1 MHFKRIRQKYNN
13 QAFLQVKS
21 KMQRRSFLFALLM
34 AVAMTVLCPQAMR
47 AKVETVTVGE
57 GTSSIYQ
64 VPYVNHYK
72 NSTSQMLY
80 TADEIGKKGI
90 IQSIAFYVSNA
101 YEFNCSELK
110 IYMGETDLTQLS
122 KSDAFTSNGL
132 QLVYSGNDVTIGS
145 ASGWET
151 MTLSTPFDYSGEK
164 NLVVVVCR
172 KSSSWTSNLRY
183 GGSDGKSL
191 YRYDDNYSYYA
202 DIDDETQYSETGMRA
217 AAQFQIKIK
226 TDHVMEHHAAV
237 APTAT
242 TAGNYEYWYC
252 ATHCQKYFKDENG
265 AEEYGDNEWVIPAGE
280 CPHQLTEHAAVPNTC
295 GDDGNSLYYECSICG
310 KYFSD
315 ANGEN
320 GIEAG
325 SWVIPADPT
334 MHQYENYD
342 NGFGVCSVCGYV
354 STSVYQPAEY
364 DEEAQCFK
372 IWNAGQ
378 LYWFAYNVNNA
389 TDEFYNQ
396 YYPYNAEVWENITV
410 NNSVLTD
417 EGELTDNVSNLISWT
432 PIMQYAGTFKGVN
445 GGCISGLYCSKE
457 DSRVGLFAK
466 ITASGTVSEVG
477 IKDSYF
483 SGTYNVGGIV
493 GYNEGTIKNSYSL
506 ATVNA
511 QSAVGGIG
519 GSNNGNGSIQ
529 NCYSQAKVKCGG
541 STYGSVVGYGS
552 AVNSYYLS
560 DADDYWSHSG
570 VTRVTADQVESGEV
584 AWLLNGSK
592 VDETSV
598 WGYHIDS
605 EYWDY
610 PLPHG
615 FYFVWKGYM
624 CFSNEEIFANHYLHA
639 TANHDHVY
647 DNGFCMACEA
657 LQTPDSQTIDDVLTF
672 DIANEGNA
680 LYVCNYVNQGNT
692 CAARLVA
699 SNVKFTK
706 DHCMNLTA
714 GKLTFDLNGDTIS
727 AIYSQVINVAGCD
740 LTITDSSEGKKGAVI
755 NGGSFAINAASGSL
769 AINAGTFVG
778 GGGGGYAVQTSSS
791 CTSLSISGGKYF
803 VRNGNTSRFY
813 TPGKSALAP
822 GYAYYNMRTG
832 EELTDYTTQPIYVA
846 QSGDTVIVKQAPLK
860 AVLTRNGEDTNY
872 YSFNTA
878 FTAAQQCT
886 AEDNAT
892 LKLMDNYT
900 IPNGYNAYITLSGGT
915 FTLDLN
921 GDTIRNNNSYTLFV
935 NGANLTITDSS
946 EGQKGAL
953 INSSSY
959 AVYIVGGSL
968 TVLGGNFI
976 ARNSAPALYVDS
988 SSPTVSLK
996 GGKYISY
1003 STNRVCASGNSL
1015 LAPGYSY
1022 YNLSTGEELNDVT
1035 SGNLTMSN
1043 TADTLVV
1050 KQASVKAVLT
1060 KGGEEINYYDFN
1072 SAFTAA
1078 QECTAEDNA
1087 TLKLM
1092 KNRTMP
1098 SSEGYIT
1105 LSSGTFTLDLNGDTI
1120 SNYNAYTIFVNG
1132 ANLTITDSSE
1142 GQKGALINQGSNAVN
1157 IVGGSLTV
1165 LAGNFIARNSAPA
1178 LYVGSSYVSV
1188 SLKGGK
1194 YIAYSTNRVR
1204 ASGSSLLAPGYSYYN
1219 LSTGE
1224 ELNDVTG
1231 GNLTMSNTADTLIVK
1246 QASVKAVLTKGGE
1259 DTNYYDFNSAFT
1271 AAQQCTA
1278 DDNATLKLMKNRT
1291 MASSEGYIT
1300 FSSGTF
1306 TFDLNGDTISNYNGQ
1321 TILVNG
1327 ANLTITDSSEGQ
1339 NGALINAGSH
1349 AVSATSGSLIITGG
1363 TFVGNGTGYA
1373 VYTSS
1378 SCTSLAISGGKYY
1391 VNGSTNRLCNIG
1403 KSALAPGYSYYNMR
1417 TGEEMFDYT
1426 TQSITV
1432 AQPNDTIIVKQGSLK
1447 AVLTKGGEE
1456 INYYDFNSAFTAAQ
1470 QCTATDNATLK
1481 LMKNYTIPND
1491 ASAYIT
1497 FSSGTFTLDLNG
1509 DTISNNDY
1517 QTILVNGAELTITDS
1532 SEGKTGALI
1541 NTWSYAVNV
1550 TDGSLTVLGGN
1561 FIARN
1566 TNQALNVGSSTST
1579 VSLKGGKYMSNST
1592 YGSRICT
1599 YGKSLLAPGYSY
1611 YNLSTDEEMND
1622 VTSGYISMSNT
1633 ADTLIVK
1640 PGTVKAVLTRNG
1652 EGTNYSDFNA
1662 AFTAAQQCKANEKA
1676 TLKLMQ
1682 NYAIPDNKSYITLS
1696 SGVFTLDLNGD
1707 TISIYN
1713 AQTILVSGANL
1724 TITDSSEGQKG
1735 ALINRASSTI
1745 NVTDGSLTVLGGNII
1760 SRASASAL
1768 FVDSSTPT
1776 VLLKGG
1782 KYMSNSTYGYRV
1794 KASGKSLLAPGYSY
1808 YNLRTGEEMTDVTDG
1823 ILSVTNTADTVVVKL
1838 GAVRAMLT
1846 KGDVVTTY
1854 KDINAA
1860 FAAAQQCTAS
1870 DNATLKLLQNVTLP
1884 NGDGYITLTDGA
1896 FTLDLNGDTL
1906 GIKGDWVLKLNGTDL
1921 TVIDSSE
1928 DQKGAL
1934 VNASSIVVYAVSG
1947 SLTMESGNLKG
1958 KGQYSIYNNEGGM
1971 EITLLGGSYSG
1982 GMQYHANSTLDLPDV
1997 AMFNAEGNEVA
2008 FNYVEYVDFDCYE
2021 TEVPFTVNAYYNIGD
2036 VKNKL
2041 TKVDD
2046 GYYTEHL
2053 TLVDGKSFV
2062 SKYDFTA
2069 GEVEYSR
2076 AMTSKWGTLCLPFAL
2091 TIDEANQPYSL
2102 YNVNGVEDGSLTVTK
2117 CTGSVEAG
2125 VPVIVRRDNA
2135 ATGITITA
2143 ENVEVDAAAHDYG
2156 YGDLTLNGTFEGE
2169 KINSGYYIANDKFW
2183 DAANY
2188 NGDVTIPPFRAY
2200 MTASALCAKSI
2211 AIFDPE
2217 EEMTDVT
2224 TVTADETDPEAW
2236 YTLGGVKLDSKPVK
2250 AGTYVHGGKKVVV
2263 K

>member
-1 MHFKRIRQKYNN
+1 MQQRNF
-13 QAFLQVKS
+13 FLT
-21 KMQRRSFLFALLM
+21 LLM
-34 AVAMTVLCPQAMR
+34 AIVMMVFSPQIMR
-47 AKVETVTVGE
+47 AAVETVTVGE
-57 GTSSIYQ
+57 GTSSSYY
-64 VPYVNHYK
+64 VPYGNCFK

-80 TADEIGKKGI
+80 AADEIGKKGI
-90 IQSIAFYVSNA
+90 IQSIAFYVSSA
-101 YEFNCSELK
+101 KLFNCSELK
-110 IYMGETDLTQLS
+110 IYMGETDITQLS
-122 KSDAFTSNGL
+122 SAFTSNGL
-132 QLVYSGNDVTIGS
+132 QLVYSGTDVTIGS

-151 MTLSTPFDYSGEK
+151 MTLNTPFDYSGKK

-172 KSSSWTSNLRY
+172 KSSSWTSDLRY

-191 YRYDDNYSYYA
+191 YRLSDDYSSYA
-202 DIDDETQYSETGMRA
+202 DIDDERPIYSDTDVRA
-217 AAQFQIKIK
+217 AAQFQIK
-226 TDHVMEHHAAV
+226 TSDHVMEHHEAV

-265 AEEYGDNEWVIPAGE
+265 EEEYGDNEWLIPAGE

-389 TDEFYNQ
+389 TDEFKNQ

-803 VRNGNTSRFY
+803 VRNGTTSRFY

-846 QSGDTVIVKQAPLK
+846 MSTDTVEVRQASVK
-860 AVLTRNGEDTNY
+860 AVLTKGSEDTNY
-872 YSFNTA
+872 YDFNSA

-886 AEDNAT
+886 ADDNAT
-892 LKLMDNYT
+892 LKLMKNYT

-946 EGQKGAL
+946 EGQRGAL

-976 ARNSAPALYVDS
+976 ARNSAPALNGA
-988 SSPTVSLK
+988 SPYASVSLK

-1003 STNRVCASGNSL
+1003 STNRVCASGN
-1015 LAPGYSY
+1015 
-1022 YNLSTGEELNDVT
+1022 
-1035 SGNLTMSN
+1035 
-1043 TADTLVV
+1043 
-1050 KQASVKAVLT
+1050 
-1060 KGGEEINYYDFN
+1060 
-1072 SAFTAA
+1072 
-1078 QECTAEDNA
+1078 
-1087 TLKLM
+1087 
-1092 KNRTMP
+1092 
-1098 SSEGYIT
+1098 
-1105 LSSGTFTLDLNGDTI
+1105 
-1120 SNYNAYTIFVNG
+1120 
-1132 ANLTITDSSE
+1132 
-1142 GQKGALINQGSNAVN
+1142 
-1157 IVGGSLTV
+1157 
-1165 LAGNFIARNSAPA
+1165 
-1178 LYVGSSYVSV
+1178 
-1188 SLKGGK
+1188 
-1194 YIAYSTNRVR
+1194 
-1204 ASGSSLLAPGYSYYN
+1204 
-1219 LSTGE
+1219 
-1224 ELNDVTG
+1224 
-1231 GNLTMSNTADTLIVK
+1231 
-1246 QASVKAVLTKGGE
+1246 
-1259 DTNYYDFNSAFT
+1259 
-1271 AAQQCTA
+1271 
-1278 DDNATLKLMKNRT
+1278 
-1291 MASSEGYIT
+1291 
-1300 FSSGTF
+1300 
-1306 TFDLNGDTISNYNGQ
+1306 
-1321 TILVNG
+1321 
-1327 ANLTITDSSEGQ
+1327 
-1339 NGALINAGSH
+1339 
-1349 AVSATSGSLIITGG
+1349 
-1363 TFVGNGTGYA
+1363 
-1373 VYTSS
+1373 
-1378 SCTSLAISGGKYY
+1378 
-1391 VNGSTNRLCNIG
+1391 
-1403 KSALAPGYSYYNMR
+1403 
-1417 TGEEMFDYT
+1417 
-1426 TQSITV
+1426 
-1432 AQPNDTIIVKQGSLK
+1432 
-1447 AVLTKGGEE
+1447 
-1456 INYYDFNSAFTAAQ
+1456 
-1470 QCTATDNATLK
+1470 
-1481 LMKNYTIPND
+1481 
-1491 ASAYIT
+1491 
-1497 FSSGTFTLDLNG
+1497 
-1509 DTISNNDY
+1509 
-1517 QTILVNGAELTITDS
+1517 
-1532 SEGKTGALI
+1532 
-1541 NTWSYAVNV
+1541 
-1550 TDGSLTVLGGN
+1550 
-1561 FIARN
+1561 
-1566 TNQALNVGSSTST
+1566 
-1579 VSLKGGKYMSNST
+1579 
-1592 YGSRICT
+1592 
-1599 YGKSLLAPGYSY
+1599 SLLAPGYSY

-1662 AFTAAQQCKANEKA
+1662 AFTAAQQCTADDNA

-1696 SGVFTLDLNGD
+1696 SGTFTLDLNGD

-1735 ALINRASSTI
+1735 ALINRASSAV
-1745 NVTDGSLTVLGGNII
+1745 NVTSGSLTVLAGNLIARNT
-1760 SRASASAL
+1760 SPAL
-1768 FVDSSTPT
+1768 YVNSSTPT

-1782 KYMSNSTYGYRV
+1782 KYMSNSTYGSRIYTY
-1794 KASGKSLLAPGYSY
+1794 GKSLLAPGYSY
-1808 YNLRTGEEMTDVTDG
+1808 YNLSTDEEMNDVTSG
-1823 ILSVTNTADTVVVKL
+1823 YISMSNTADTLVVKL
-1838 GAVRAMLT
+1838 GAVKAMLT

-1870 DNATLKLLQNVTLP
+1870 DNATLKLLQNYAIPNGKDAYITLSNGAFTLDLNGCTISNYDNQTILVSGAKLTITDSSEGQKGMIKNQGAFALNATSGSLIITGGTFVGSGGYAVQTSSSCDSLAFSGGKYYLTSGTYRLNTPGKSALAPGYSYYNLSTNEEMNDVTNGVLTVSNAADTVVVKLGSVKAMLTKGDEVTTYRDINAAFAAAQQCTADDNATLKLLKNVTLP
-1884 NGDGYITLTDGA
+1884 NGDGYITLTNGA
-1896 FTLDLNGDTL
+1896 FILDLNGDTL

-1921 TVIDSSE
+1921 TVTDSSE
-1928 DQKGAL
+1928 DKKGAL
-1934 VNASSIVVYAVSG
+1934 VNTASIVVYAVSG
-1947 SLTMESGNLKG
+1947 SLTMQSGNLKG
-1958 KGQYSIYNNEGGM
+1958 KGDYSIYNNEEGM
-1971 EITLLGGSYSG
+1971 DITLLSGSYNG
-1982 GMQYHANSTLDLPDV
+1982 GIQYHANSTLNLPDV
-1997 AMFNAEGNEVA
+1997 AMFNAEGNEVEL
-2008 FNYVEYVDFDCYE
+2008 NYVEYVNFNCYE
-2021 TEVPFTVNAYYNIGD
+2021 TEEPFTVNPYYTVGD
-2036 VKNKL
+2036 VKGKL
-2041 TKVDD
+2041 TKVDNKYFAD
-2046 GYYTEHL
+2046 KL
-2053 TLVDGKSFV
+2053 TLVDGMPFS
-2062 SKYDFTA
+2062 SEYDFTA
-2069 GEVEYSR
+2069 AEAEYSR
-2076 AMTSKWGTLCLPFAL
+2076 TMTTKWGTICLPFDV
-2091 TIDEANQPYSL
+2091 TVSSVTDKTEEGYQPFDFYYVDNINDDVMTLSKETQKVSAGTGMIL
-2102 YNVNGVEDGSLTVTK
+2102 RHDG
-2117 CTGSVEAG
+2117 TGGEVSIKE
-2125 VPVIVRRDNA
+2125 
-2135 ATGITITA
+2135 T
-2143 ENVEVDAAAHDYG
+2143 NVEVSSNAACASNDT
-2156 YGDLTLNGTFEGE
+2156 DLWGTFTG
-2169 KINSGYYIANDKFW
+2169 KTINSGYYIANDKFW
-2183 DAANY
+2183 NAANLDE
-2188 NGDVTIPPFRAY
+2188 GAVVPPYHAY
-2200 MTASALCAKSI
+2200 VAGSGWAAAKGIS
-2211 AIFDPE
+2211 IFDPE
-2217 EEMTDVT
+2217 EETTGVT
-2224 TVTADETDPEAW
+2224 TVTADKADADAW
-2236 YTLGGVKLDSKPVK
+2236 YTLDGVKLGAKPNK
-2250 AGTYVHGGKKVVV
+2250 AGIYIHGGKKVAV

>member
-1 MHFKRIRQKYNN
+1 MQQRNF
-13 QAFLQVKS
+13 FLT
-21 KMQRRSFLFALLM
+21 LLM
-34 AVAMTVLCPQAMR
+34 AVVMTVLCPQIMR
-47 AKVETVTVGE
+47 AAVETVTVGE
-57 GTSSIYQ
+57 GTSSSYY
-64 VPYVNHYK
+64 VPYGNCFK

-80 TADEIGKKGI
+80 AADEIGKKGI
-90 IQSIAFYVSNA
+90 IQSIAFYVSSA
-101 YEFNCSELK
+101 KLFNCSELK
-110 IYMGETDLTQLS
+110 IYMGETDITQLS
-122 KSDAFTSNGL
+122 SAFTSNGL
-132 QLVYSGNDVTIGS
+132 QLVYSGTDVTIGS

-151 MTLSTPFDYSGEK
+151 MTLNTPFDYSGEK

-172 KSSSWTSNLRY
+172 KSSSWTSDLRY

-191 YRYDDNYSYYA
+191 YRWSDDYSSYA

-217 AAQFQIKIK
+217 AAQFQIK
-226 TDHVMEHHAAV
+226 TSDHVMEHHEAV

-265 AEEYGDNEWVIPAGE
+265 EEEYGDNEWLIPAGE

-389 TDEFYNQ
+389 TDEFKNQ

-803 VRNGNTSRFY
+803 VRNGTTSRFY

-846 QSGDTVIVKQAPLK
+846 MSTDTVEVRQASVK
-860 AVLTRNGEDTNY
+860 AVLTKGSEDTNY
-872 YSFNTA
+872 YDFNSA

-886 AEDNAT
+886 ADDNAT
-892 LKLMDNYT
+892 LKLMKNYT

-946 EGQKGAL
+946 EGQRGAL

-976 ARNSAPALYVDS
+976 ARNSAPALNGA
-988 SSPTVSLK
+988 SPYASVSLK

-1043 TADTLVV
+1043 TADTLIV
-1050 KQASVKAVLT
+1050 KQSSVKAVLT
-1060 KGGEEINYYDFN
+1060 RNGEDINYYDFN
-1072 SAFTAA
+1072 SAFAAA
-1078 QECTAEDNA
+1078 QQCTAEDNA
-1087 TLKLM
+1087 TLRLM
-1092 KNRTMP
+1092 NNYTIP
-1098 SSEGYIT
+1098 NGYNAYIT

-1120 SNYNAYTIFVNG
+1120 RNNNSYTLFVNG
-1132 ANLTITDSSE
+1132 TNLTITDSSE
-1142 GQKGALINQGSNAVN
+1142 GQKGALISTSSYAVN
-1157 IVGGSLTV
+1157 VVSGSLTV
-1165 LAGNFIARNSAPA
+1165 LAGNLIARNTAPA
-1178 LYVGSSYVSV
+1178 LYVGSPSPTV

-1194 YIAYSTNRVR
+1194 YMSNNTDGYRVYTYDK
-1204 ASGSSLLAPGYSYYN
+1204 SLLAPGYSYYN
-1219 LSTGE
+1219 LRTDE
-1224 ELNDVTG
+1224 ELNDVTSG
-1231 GNLTMSNTADTLIVK
+1231 WLAMSNTADTLIVK
-1246 QASVKAVLTKGGE
+1246 QGSVKAILTKGDE
-1259 DTNYYDFNSAFT
+1259 VTTYYSFNSAFA

-1278 DDNATLKLMKNRT
+1278 
-1291 MASSEGYIT
+1291 S
-1300 FSSGTF
+1300 
-1306 TFDLNGDTISNYNGQ
+1306 
-1321 TILVNG
+1321 
-1327 ANLTITDSSEGQ
+1327 
-1339 NGALINAGSH
+1339 
-1349 AVSATSGSLIITGG
+1349 
-1363 TFVGNGTGYA
+1363 
-1373 VYTSS
+1373 
-1378 SCTSLAISGGKYY
+1378 
-1391 VNGSTNRLCNIG
+1391 
-1403 KSALAPGYSYYNMR
+1403 
-1417 TGEEMFDYT
+1417 
-1426 TQSITV
+1426 
-1432 AQPNDTIIVKQGSLK
+1432 
-1447 AVLTKGGEE
+1447 
-1456 INYYDFNSAFTAAQ
+1456 
-1470 QCTATDNATLK
+1470 DNATLK
-1481 LMKNYTIPND
+1481 LMKNYAIPDGYN
-1491 ASAYIT
+1491 AYIT

-1509 DTISNNDY
+1509 DTISNNNS

-1541 NTWSYAVNV
+1541 NTNSYAVNV

-1566 TNQALNVGSSTST
+1566 TYQALNVGSSTPT

-1592 YGSRICT
+1592 YGSRIYTYGKSLLAPGYSYYNLSTDEEMNDVTSGYISMSNTADTLIVKPGTVKAVLTRNGEGTNYSDFNAAFTAAQQCKADDNATLKLMKNYTIPNGYNAYITLSNGTFTLDLNGDTISNYNSQTILVSGANLTITDSSEGQNGALINSGSSAVNVTSGSLTVLAGNLIARNPAPALNVGSSSPTVSLKGGRYMSNNTYGSRIYT

-1696 SGVFTLDLNGD
+1696 SGTFTLDLNGD

-1735 ALINRASSTI
+1735 ALINRASSAV
-1745 NVTDGSLTVLGGNII
+1745 NVTSGSLTVLAGNLIARNT
-1760 SRASASAL
+1760 SPAL
-1768 FVDSSTPT
+1768 YVNSSTPT

-1782 KYMSNSTYGYRV
+1782 KYMSNSTYGSRIYT
-1794 KASGKSLLAPGYSY
+1794 SGKSLLAPGYSY
-1808 YNLRTGEEMTDVTDG
+1808 YNLSTDEEMNDVTSG
-1823 ILSVTNTADTVVVKL
+1823 YISMSNTADTLVVKL
-1838 GAVRAMLT
+1838 GAVKAMLT

-1860 FAAAQQCTAS
+1860 FAAAQQCTAD

-1906 GIKGDWVLKLNGTDL
+1906 GIMGSWVLKLNGTDL
-1921 TVIDSSE
+1921 TVTDSSE
-1928 DQKGAL
+1928 DKKGAL
-1934 VNASSIVVYAVSG
+1934 VNTASIVVYAVNG
-1947 SLTMESGNLKG
+1947 SLTMQSGNLKG
-1958 KGQYSIYNNEGGM
+1958 KGDYSIYNNEAGM
-1971 EITLLGGSYSG
+1971 EITLLGGSYNG
-1982 GMQYHANSTLDLPDV
+1982 GIQYHANSTLNLPDV
-1997 AMFNAEGNEVA
+1997 AMFNAEGNEVEL
-2008 FNYVEYVDFDCYE
+2008 NYVEYVNFNCYE
-2021 TEVPFTVNAYYNIGD
+2021 TEVPFTVNPYYTVGD
-2036 VKNKL
+2036 VKGKL
-2041 TKVDD
+2041 TKVDNKYFAD
-2046 GYYTEHL
+2046 KL
-2053 TLVDGKSFV
+2053 TLVDGMPFNSE
-2062 SKYDFTA
+2062 YDFTA
-2069 GEVEYSR
+2069 AEAEYSR
-2076 AMTSKWGTLCLPFAL
+2076 TMTTKWGTICLPFDV
-2091 TIDEANQPYSL
+2091 TVSSVTDKTEEGYQPFDFYYVDNINDDVMTLSKETQKVSAGTGMIL
-2102 YNVNGVEDGSLTVTK
+2102 RHDG
-2117 CTGSVEAG
+2117 TGGEVSIKE
-2125 VPVIVRRDNA
+2125 
-2135 ATGITITA
+2135 T
-2143 ENVEVDAAAHDYG
+2143 NVEVYAACASNAT
-2156 YGDLTLNGTFEGE
+2156 DLCGTFTG
-2169 KINSGYYIANDKFW
+2169 KTINSGYYIANDKFW
-2183 DAANY
+2183 NAANLDD
-2188 NGDVTIPPFRAY
+2188 GAVVPPYRAY
-2200 MTASALCAKSI
+2200 VAGSGWAAAKGIS
-2211 AIFDPE
+2211 IFDPE
-2217 EEMTDVT
+2217 EETTGVT
-2224 TVTADETDPEAW
+2224 TVTADKADADAW
-2236 YTLGGVKLDSKPVK
+2236 YTLDGVKLGAKPNK
-2250 AGTYVHGGKKVVV
+2250 AGIYIHGGKKVAV

>member
-1 MHFKRIRQKYNN
+1 MQQRNF
-13 QAFLQVKS
+13 FLT
-21 KMQRRSFLFALLM
+21 LLM
-34 AVAMTVLCPQAMR
+34 AIVMMVFSPQIMR
-47 AKVETVTVGE
+47 AAVETVTVGE
-57 GTSSIYQ
+57 RTSSSFYI
-64 VPYVNHYK
+64 PYGNYFK
-72 NSTSQMLY
+72 NSTTQMLY

-90 IQSIAFYVSNA
+90 IQSIALYVSDA
-101 YEFNCSELK
+101 YEFKCSELK

-122 KSDAFTSNGL
+122 TSNAFNSTGM
-132 QLVYSGNDVTIGS
+132 QLVYSGTDVTIGS

-151 MTLSTPFDYSGEK
+151 MTLGTPFDYSGEK

-172 KSSSWTSNLRY
+172 KSSSWTTGLKY

-191 YRYDDNYSYYA
+191 YRWSDDYSSYA

-217 AAQFQIKIK
+217 AAQFQIK
-226 TDHVMEHHAAV
+226 TSDHVMEHHEAV

-265 AEEYGDNEWVIPAGE
+265 EEEYGDNEWLIPAGE

-389 TDEFYNQ
+389 TDEFKNQ

-778 GGGGGYAVQTSSS
+778 GGDGGYAVQTSSS

-803 VRNGNTSRFY
+803 VRNGTTSRFY
-813 TPGKSALAP
+813 TSGKSALAY
-822 GYAYYNMRTG
+822 GYSYYNARTNEELTDKTNQPIYVSNPSDTVVVKPASVKAVLTKNGVDVNYIDFDSAFSAAQQCTASDNATLKLMKSRIVDSSYGYITFSSGTFTLDLNGDTLQTWHSYGIYVNGANLTITDSSEDKKGAIINQGGDAVNAASGSLIITGGNFKSQGNYALNTSSSCTSLSVSGGTYKTMNTYNCSSIYTLGKSALAEGYSYYNGNTG
-832 EELTDYTTQPIYVA
+832 EELPDYTTRPIYVSA
-846 QSGDTVIVKQAPLK
+846 YVDSIVVKPASVK
-860 AVLTRNGEDTNY
+860 AVLTKNGEDINCYT
-872 YSFNTA
+872 FEAA
-878 FTAAQQCT
+878 FAAAQQCT

-892 LKLMDNYT
+892 LKLMKNRT
-900 IPNGYNAYITLSGGT
+900 IPDGPNAYITLSSGT

-946 EGQKGAL
+946 EGQNGAL
-953 INSSSY
+953 INSYSY

-976 ARNSAPALYVDS
+976 ARN
-988 SSPTVSLK
+988 T
-996 GGKYISY
+996 
-1003 STNRVCASGNSL
+1003 
-1015 LAPGYSY
+1015 
-1022 YNLSTGEELNDVT
+1022 
-1035 SGNLTMSN
+1035 
-1043 TADTLVV
+1043 
-1050 KQASVKAVLT
+1050 
-1060 KGGEEINYYDFN
+1060 
-1072 SAFTAA
+1072 
-1078 QECTAEDNA
+1078 
-1087 TLKLM
+1087 
-1092 KNRTMP
+1092 
-1098 SSEGYIT
+1098 
-1105 LSSGTFTLDLNGDTI
+1105 
-1120 SNYNAYTIFVNG
+1120 
-1132 ANLTITDSSE
+1132 
-1142 GQKGALINQGSNAVN
+1142 
-1157 IVGGSLTV
+1157 
-1165 LAGNFIARNSAPA
+1165 APA
-1178 LYVGSSYVSV
+1178 LYVGSPS
-1188 SLKGGK
+1188 
-1194 YIAYSTNRVR
+1194 
-1204 ASGSSLLAPGYSYYN
+1204 P
-1219 LSTGE
+1219 
-1224 ELNDVTG
+1224 
-1231 GNLTMSNTADTLIVK
+1231 
-1246 QASVKAVLTKGGE
+1246 
-1259 DTNYYDFNSAFT
+1259 
-1271 AAQQCTA
+1271 
-1278 DDNATLKLMKNRT
+1278 
-1291 MASSEGYIT
+1291 
-1300 FSSGTF
+1300 
-1306 TFDLNGDTISNYNGQ
+1306 
-1321 TILVNG
+1321 
-1327 ANLTITDSSEGQ
+1327 
-1339 NGALINAGSH
+1339 
-1349 AVSATSGSLIITGG
+1349 
-1363 TFVGNGTGYA
+1363 
-1373 VYTSS
+1373 
-1378 SCTSLAISGGKYY
+1378 
-1391 VNGSTNRLCNIG
+1391 
-1403 KSALAPGYSYYNMR
+1403 
-1417 TGEEMFDYT
+1417 
-1426 TQSITV
+1426 
-1432 AQPNDTIIVKQGSLK
+1432 
-1447 AVLTKGGEE
+1447 
-1456 INYYDFNSAFTAAQ
+1456 
-1470 QCTATDNATLK
+1470 
-1481 LMKNYTIPND
+1481 
-1491 ASAYIT
+1491 
-1497 FSSGTFTLDLNG
+1497 
-1509 DTISNNDY
+1509 
-1517 QTILVNGAELTITDS
+1517 
-1532 SEGKTGALI
+1532 
-1541 NTWSYAVNV
+1541 
-1550 TDGSLTVLGGN
+1550 
-1561 FIARN
+1561 
-1566 TNQALNVGSSTST
+1566 T
-1579 VSLKGGKYMSNST
+1579 VSLKGGKYMSNNT
-1592 YGSRICT
+1592 YGYRVYT
-1599 YGKSLLAPGYSY
+1599 YDKSLLAPGYSY

-1662 AFTAAQQCKANEKA
+1662 AFTAAQQCTADDNA
-1676 TLKLMQ
+1676 TLKLMK
-1682 NYAIPDNKSYITLS
+1682 NRTMEENEEYITFS
-1696 SGVFTLDLNGD
+1696 SGTFTLDLNGD
-1707 TISIYN
+1707 TISN
-1713 AQTILVSGANL
+1713 CNNQTILVSGANL
-1724 TITDSSEGQKG
+1724 TITDSSEGQTGMIKNLGAHGVNATSGSLIITGGTFIGSSGFAVQTSSSCTSLAISGGKYYMTSGTSRLYTPGKSALAPGYSYYNLRTGKELEDCINQPIFAEQSTDTVIVKQSSVKAVLTKGDEVTTYRDFNSAFAAAQQCTADDNATLKLMNNRTMPSSEGYITLSSGTFTLDLNGDTISNYNSQTILVSGANLTITDSSEGQNG
-1735 ALINRASSTI
+1735 ALINSGSYAV
-1745 NVTDGSLTVLGGNII
+1745 NVTSGSLTVLGGNFIA
-1760 SRASASAL
+1760 RNRYQAL
-1768 FVDSSTPT
+1768 NVGSSSPT
-1776 VLLKGG
+1776 VSLKGG
-1782 KYMSNSTYGYRV
+1782 KYMSNSTEGYRV
-1794 KASGKSLLAPGYSY
+1794 YTYDKSLLAPGYSY
-1808 YNLRTGEEMTDVTDG
+1808 YNLRTDEELDDITSGYLTM
-1823 ILSVTNTADTVVVKL
+1823 SNTADTLVVKQ
-1838 GAVRAMLT
+1838 GPVKAMLT
-1846 KGDVVTTY
+1846 KGDKVTTY

-1860 FAAAQQCTAS
+1860 FAAAQQCTAY
-1870 DNATLKLLQNVTLP
+1870 DNATLKLLKNVTLP
-1884 NGDGYITLTDGA
+1884 TGNGYITLTDGA

-1906 GIKGDWVLKLNGTDL
+1906 GIMGSWVLKLNGTDL
-1921 TVIDSSE
+1921 TVTDSSE
-1928 DQKGAL
+1928 DKKGAL
-1934 VNASSIVVYAVSG
+1934 VNTSPIVVYAVSG

-1971 EITLLGGSYSG
+1971 EITLLGGSYNG
-1982 GMQYHANSTLDLPDV
+1982 GIQYHANSTLNLPDV
-1997 AMFNAEGNEVA
+1997 AMFNAEGNEIA
-2008 FNYVEYVDFDCYE
+2008 LKYTEYVNFNCYR
-2021 TEVPFTVNAYYNIGD
+2021 TEEPFTVNPYYTVGD
-2036 VKNKL
+2036 VKGKL
-2041 TKVDD
+2041 TKVDNKYFAD
-2046 GYYTEHL
+2046 KL
-2053 TLVDGKSFV
+2053 TLVDGMPFNSE
-2062 SKYDFTA
+2062 YDFTA
-2069 GEVEYSR
+2069 AEAEYSR
-2076 AMTSKWGTLCLPFAL
+2076 TMTTKWGTICLPFDV
-2091 TIDEANQPYSL
+2091 TVSSVTDKTEEGYQPFDFYYVDNINDDVMTLSKETQKVSAGTGMIL
-2102 YNVNGVEDGSLTVTK
+2102 RHDG
-2117 CTGSVEAG
+2117 TGGEVSIKE
-2125 VPVIVRRDNA
+2125 
-2135 ATGITITA
+2135 T
-2143 ENVEVDAAAHDYG
+2143 NVEVYAACASNDT
-2156 YGDLTLNGTFEGE
+2156 DLCGTFTG
-2169 KINSGYYIANDKFW
+2169 KTINSGYYIANDKFW
-2183 DAANY
+2183 NAANLDE
-2188 NGDVTIPPFRAY
+2188 GAVVPPYRAY
-2200 MTASALCAKSI
+2200 VAGSGWAAAKGIS
-2211 AIFDPE
+2211 IFDPE
-2217 EEMTDVT
+2217 EETTGVT
-2224 TVTADETDPEAW
+2224 TVTADKADADAW
-2236 YTLGGVKLDSKPVK
+2236 YTLDGVKLGAKPNK
-2250 AGTYVHGGKKVVV
+2250 AGIYIHGGKKVAV

>member
-1 MHFKRIRQKYNN
+1 
-13 QAFLQVKS
+13 
-21 KMQRRSFLFALLM
+21 MQRRSFLFALLM
-34 AVAMTVLCPQAMR
+34 AVVMTVLCPQAMR
-47 AKVETVTVGE
+47 AAVETVTVGE
-57 GTSSIYQ
+57 GTSSDTYF
-64 VPYVNHYK
+64 PYGNYYK
-72 NSTSQMLY
+72 NSSTQMLY
-80 TADEIGKKGI
+80 TASEIGKKGQ
-90 IQSIAFYVSNA
+90 IQSIAFYVSDA
-101 YEFNCSELK
+101 DELNCSELK

-122 KSDAFTSNGL
+122 TSSAFTSTGM
-132 QLVYSGNDVTIGS
+132 QLVYSGTDVSIGS
-145 ASGWET
+145 TTGWET
-151 MTLSTPFDYSGEK
+151 MTLSIPFDYSGKK

-172 KSSSWTSNLRY
+172 KSSSYTGNLRY
-183 GGSDGKSL
+183 RHSDGTSL
-191 YRYDDNYSYYA
+191 YRLSDSYSDRGEIDNNSVYSL
-202 DIDDETQYSETGMRA
+202 ENNRA
-217 AAQFQIKIK
+217 NAQFQIK
-226 TDHVMEHHAAV
+226 TSDHDMVHHEIV

-252 ATHCQKYFKDENG
+252 ATHCQKYFKDEDG
-265 AEEYGDNEWVIPAGE
+265 TEEYGDGEWIIPAGA
-280 CPHQLTEHAAVPNTC
+280 CPHQLTEHVAVPNNCT
-295 GDDGNSLYYECSICG
+295 DDGSELYYECNICHH
-310 KYFSD
+310 YFSD
-315 ANGEN
+315 ANAEN
-320 GIEAG
+320 EVEEN
-325 SWVIPADPT
+325 SWVIAADPS
-334 MHQYENYD
+334 MHVFTSKYD
-342 NGFGVCSVCGYV
+342 NGFGKCDVCGYV
-354 STSVYQPAEY
+354 SYDVFEPAQY
-364 DEEAQCFK
+364 DAENNRYDIK
-372 IWNAGQ
+372 RAGQ
-378 LYWFAYNVNNA
+378 LYWFADKVSNGDSSDEGYPFNA
-389 TDEFYNQ
+389 RVTGT
-396 YYPYNAEVWENITV
+396 ITV
-410 NNSVLTD
+410 NSNVLTD
-417 EGELTDNVSNLISWT
+417 EGELNGDGSNFLAWT
-432 PIMQYAGTFKGVN
+432 PISNYHGTFVGYNCTIK
-445 GGCISGLYCSKE
+445 GLYCASANSDAGLFSNNNGTITRISIE
-457 DSRVGLFAK
+457 DCYFEGNNNVGSIVANNDGTVENCYSRV
-466 ITASGTVSEVG
+466 TVNG
-477 IKDSYF
+477 NA
-483 SGTYNVGGIV
+483 NVGGIV
-493 GYNEGTIKNSYSL
+493 GHNAENGVVQNCFSR
-506 ATVNA
+506 ATVTAATNDA
-511 QSAVGGIG
+511 DR
-519 GSNNGNGSIQ
+519 
-529 NCYSQAKVKCGG
+529 
-541 STYGSVVGYGS
+541 YGSVVGYNEGTLT
-552 AVNSYYLS
+552 NCYYLS
-560 DADDYWSHSG
+560 D
-570 VTRVTADQVESGEV
+570 VADQQETAHPTVIGKTAEQFASGDV
-584 AWLLNGSK
+584 AWLLNGEKGDGSSSWGQSMGEGAESK
-592 VDETSV
+592 
-598 WGYHIDS
+598 W
-605 EYWDY
+605 
-610 PLPHG
+610 PLPRPCG
-615 FYFVWKGYM
+615 YYIVWKGYM
-624 CFSNEEIFANHYLHA
+624 CFDDSLQYANHYLQA
-639 TANHDHVY
+639 EPNHDHVY
-647 DNGFCMACEA
+647 DNGVCKACGA
-657 LQTPDSQTIDDVLTF
+657 YQTPESQTIDGVLTF
-672 DIANEGNA
+672 DIANYGHA
-680 LYVCNYVNQGNT
+680 LYVAKYTSDGNT

-699 SNVKFTK
+699 PKVTFSNTFMTIGGGT
-706 DHCMNLTA
+706 LT
-714 GKLTFDLNGDTIS
+714 LDLNGDTLTS
-727 AIYSQVINVAGCD
+727 NYSQVILVDGGNV
-740 LTITDSSEGKKGAVI
+740 TIHDSSANGTGALI
-755 NGGSFAINAASGSL
+755 NSSAYAVYAKSGSL
-769 AINAGTFVG
+769 NITSGTFIG
-778 GGGGGYAVQTSSS
+778 NSGYAVYTSSS
-791 CTSLSISGGKYF
+791 CTSLAISGGKYY
-803 VRNGNTSRFY
+803 VNSSTSRFY

-846 QSGDTVIVKQAPLK
+846 MSTDTVEIRQASVK
-860 AVLTRNGEDTNY
+860 AVLTKGGEDTNY
-872 YSFNTA
+872 YDFNSA
-878 FTAAQQCT
+878 FAAAQQCT
-886 AEDNAT
+886 ADDNAT
-892 LKLMDNYT
+892 LKLMKNYAV
-900 IPNGYNAYITLSGGT
+900 PNNGYITFSSGT

-921 GDTIRNNNSYTLFV
+921 GNTISNYQGQTILV

-946 EGQKGAL
+946 EGQNGAL
-953 INSSSY
+953 INSASF
-959 AVYIVGGSL
+959 AVNVTYGSL

-976 ARNSAPALYVDS
+976 ARNSAPALNVGS
-988 SSPTVSLK
+988 PSPTVSLK

-1003 STNRVCASGNSL
+1003 STNRVYASGNSL
-1015 LAPGYSY
+1015 LAPDYSY

-1043 TADTLVV
+1043 TADTLIV
-1050 KQASVKAVLT
+1050 KQSSVKAILT

-1120 SNYNAYTIFVNG
+1120 RNNNSYTLFVNG
-1132 ANLTITDSSE
+1132 TNLTITDSSE
-1142 GQKGALINQGSNAVN
+1142 GQKGALISASSYAVN
-1157 IVGGSLTV
+1157 VVSGSLTV
-1165 LAGNFIARNSAPA
+1165 LAGNLIARNTAPA
-1178 LYVGSSYVSV
+1178 LYVGSPSPTV

-1194 YIAYSTNRVR
+1194 YMSNNTDGYRVYTYDK
-1204 ASGSSLLAPGYSYYN
+1204 SLLAPGYSYYN
-1219 LSTGE
+1219 LRTDE
-1224 ELNDVTG
+1224 ELNDVTSG
-1231 GNLTMSNTADTLIVK
+1231 WLAMSNTADTLIVK
-1246 QASVKAVLTKGGE
+1246 QGSVKAILTKGDE
-1259 DTNYYDFNSAFT
+1259 VTTYYSFNSAFA

-1278 DDNATLKLMKNRT
+1278 DD
-1291 MASSEGYIT
+1291 
-1300 FSSGTF
+1300 
-1306 TFDLNGDTISNYNGQ
+1306 
-1321 TILVNG
+1321 
-1327 ANLTITDSSEGQ
+1327 
-1339 NGALINAGSH
+1339 H
-1349 AVSATSGSLIITGG
+1349 
-1363 TFVGNGTGYA
+1363 
-1373 VYTSS
+1373 
-1378 SCTSLAISGGKYY
+1378 
-1391 VNGSTNRLCNIG
+1391 
-1403 KSALAPGYSYYNMR
+1403 
-1417 TGEEMFDYT
+1417 
-1426 TQSITV
+1426 
-1432 AQPNDTIIVKQGSLK
+1432 
-1447 AVLTKGGEE
+1447 
-1456 INYYDFNSAFTAAQ
+1456 
-1470 QCTATDNATLK
+1470 ATLK
-1481 LMKNYTIPND
+1481 LMKNYAIPDGYN
-1491 ASAYIT
+1491 AYIT

-1509 DTISNNDY
+1509 DTISNNNS

-1541 NTWSYAVNV
+1541 NTSSYAVNV
-1550 TDGSLTVLGGN
+1550 VSGSLTVLGGN

-1566 TNQALNVGSSTST
+1566 TYQALNVGSSTPT
-1579 VSLKGGKYMSNST
+1579 VSLKGGKYMSNNT
-1592 YGSRICT
+1592 EGYRVYT
-1599 YGKSLLAPGYSY
+1599 YGKSLLAPGYSYYNLSTDEEMNDVTSGYISMSNTADTLIVKPGTVKAVLTRNGEGTNYSDFNAAFTAAQQCTATDNATLKLMKNYAIPDGYNAYITLSGGTFTLDLNGDTISNYNSQTILVSGANLTITDSSEGQNGALINSGSSAVNVTSGSLTVLAGNLIARNPAPALNVGSSSPTVSLKGGRYMSNNTYGSRIYTYGKSLLAQGYSY

-1735 ALINRASSTI
+1735 ALINRASSTV

-1823 ILSVTNTADTVVVKL
+1823 ILSVTNTADTVVVKQ
-1838 GAVRAMLT
+1838 GAVKAMLT

-1934 VNASSIVVYAVSG
+1934 VNTASIVVYAVSG

-1958 KGQYSIYNNEGGM
+1958 KGQYSIYNNEGEM

-1982 GMQYHANSTLDLPDV
+1982 GMQYHDNSTLYLPDV

-2008 FNYVEYVDFDCYE
+2008 FNYVEYVDFNCYE
-2021 TEVPFTVNAYYNIGD
+2021 TEVPFTVNAYYTIGD

-2117 CTGSVEAG
+2117 CTSSVEAG
-2125 VPVIVRRDNA
+2125 IPVIVRRDNA

-2143 ENVEVDAAAHDYG
+2143 ENVEVDAAAHDNG
-2156 YGDLTLNGTFEGE
+2156 YGDLPLNGTFEGE

-2200 MTASALCAKSI
+2200 MTASTLCAKSI

-2217 EEMTDVT
+2217 EEMTGVT